1 MNKQSSENKTR
12 VRKTMDLGE
21 IKIIEIDEKKRIIYY
36 PFLVCFENFLIKF
49 CTKVSV
55 DYLAFYCISRCS
67 VDL

>member
-36 PFLVCFENFLIKF
+36 PFLMCFENTL
-49 CTKVSV
+49 
-55 DYLAFYCISRCS
+55 
-67 VDL
+67 